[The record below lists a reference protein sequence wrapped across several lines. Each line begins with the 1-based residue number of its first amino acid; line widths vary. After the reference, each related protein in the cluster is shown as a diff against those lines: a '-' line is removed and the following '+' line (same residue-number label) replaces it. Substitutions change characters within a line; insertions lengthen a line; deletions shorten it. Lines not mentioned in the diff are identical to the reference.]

1 MAISDLGYSVAEL
14 MITHMARTL
23 AGLEGERVVGS
34 ATPCSHLAGAL
45 AQRLNPNLVLMHSY
59 TLFDGTCPP
68 SITAWEWLVR
78 GSIRAELDQETM
90 FDLVLN
96 GDFAIWIGPPQVDRH
111 GNANTSVIGPWER
124 PKVCLVGARG
134 LPDDS
139 VNLPEMLYYI
149 PKHNPRSLV
158 DQVDFVSAV
167 GYGPARRRGEISWG
181 SPLLVITNLGVFD
194 FADNGDGDT
203 TMRIR
208 SLHSGVSLEQV
219 QKATGFALQVP
230 QTVRETEAP
239 ASEELRLIREE
250 LDPLGCRDLEF
261 LSGEAAAQRTA
272 DVLNKEDELVNDAK
286 LSGGRR

>member
-1 MAISDLGYSVAEL
+1 MDVSGLDYSVAEL

-23 AGLEGERVVGS
+23 AGLKGERVVGS

-45 AQRLNPNLVLMHSY
+45 AQRLNPDLVLMHSY
-59 TLFDGTCPP
+59 CLFDGTCPP
-68 SITAWEWLVR
+68 SITATEWLARSSV
-78 GSIRAELDQETM
+78 RAELDQEVM

-139 VNLPEMLYYI
+139 VNLPEMLYYL

-158 DQVDFVSAV
+158 EQVDFVSAV
-167 GYGPARRRGEISWG
+167 GYGPARSRGEVKWG
-181 SPLLVITNLGVFD
+181 SPLLVITNLGIFD
-194 FADNGDGDT
+194 FADNGNGDT

-208 SLHSGVSLEQV
+208 SLHPGVTLEQV

-230 QTVRETEAP
+230 PTVLETESPVA
-239 ASEELRLIREE
+239 EELRLIREE

-261 LSGEAAAQRTA
+261 LSGEAAARRTA
-272 DVLNKEDELVNDAK
+272 DILSKEAELVNETK
-286 LSGGRR
+286 LSGVWR